1 MLNDKSLWCGLLGN
15 FWMCVSCS
23 PVPLRSF
30 SWRKEVSPAAGAEPG
45 PLGFA
50 SCAANSE
57 QGMGRAGSSEGS
69 GFVPQWELQ
78 LPGGSVWTHWNFFS
92 FPLNYIRVPAALT
105 LNAKRLPDFGT
116 EMNVFETSPA
126 WNPYPCF
133 FKEIQFIAL
142 SWIEV
147 NCFSV
152 SLGYWVPA
160 PELAA
165 ADSEQEPL
173 PGKRRH
179 IPWFPFAE
187 MGAQH
192 CC

>member
-1 MLNDKSLWCGLLGN
+1 MTNPSGVASLGIFGCA
-15 FWMCVSCS
+15 
-23 PVPLRSF
+23 
-30 SWRKEVSPAAGAEPG
+30 SPAALFHWEAFPEEKRFLQQLELS
-45 PLGFA
+45 LGRWA
-50 SCAANSE
+50 LPPVQPTA
-57 QGMGRAGSSEGS
+57 GRAWAELAAPRAPALCPNENCSSQGA
-69 GFVPQWELQ
+69 PR
-78 LPGGSVWTHWNFFS
+78 WTHWNFFS

-116 EMNVFETSPA
+116 EVNVFETSPA

-133 FKEIQFIAL
+133 FEEIQFIAL

-147 NCFSV
+147 NGFSV
-152 SLGYWVPA
+152 SLGCWVPA
-160 PELAA
+160 PELVA

-187 MGAQH
+187 MGAQR